1 MIHFTY
7 IKKFNTIIKDSNLN
21 TGINP
26 ISEIIYGK
34 NLTRTLL
41 YFDHNEIKRL
51 IDEGKMPDSSKMTHR
66 LKIKNAG
73 SIDFSELHSCYTSSI
88 DDIPKKRASSFS
100 LIFFLIPKSW
110 DAGKGF
116 DYSRN
121 FFNEDFYDSAHKD
134 KSRFLSTDGCNWYQ
148 ARNDEKWD
156 EDGVYSYNTLKD
168 EYDKFKID
176 GHSDIIFAEQRF
188 DVGAEDIDID
198 ITEIVNKFVS
208 GALENNGIG
217 ICFIPFFEHISE
229 AKNSDSAKIEN
240 YVGLLT
246 NKTNTFYEPYVE
258 TTYCDYISDDR
269 ANFIL
274 NKKNRIYLYSNIGG
288 KPTDLDELP
297 ICVVKNDYDEIVFDN
312 LEVKRQFKGV
322 YYVELSLSSKDTE
335 VERMYYDTWSNI
347 KYDGEELDDVELDFT
362 TKSAHNWFNIDNTIH
377 DEPDYTPMV
386 SGINDNESIYR
397 NGEVR
402 KIKVMAKP
410 NFTQNVVAL
419 VDEMYYRIYVHD
431 GEREVTVIPFEK
443 VHQSFN
449 ENFFYLNCDMLIP
462 QRYFIDIRFK
472 YNGEV
477 KTFKDV
483 THFTIISSLDNKYF

>member
-1 MIHFTY
+1 
-7 IKKFNTIIKDSNLN
+7 
-21 TGINP
+21 
-26 ISEIIYGK
+26 
-34 NLTRTLL
+34 
-41 YFDHNEIKRL
+41 
-51 IDEGKMPDSSKMTHR
+51 
-66 LKIKNAG
+66 
-73 SIDFSELHSCYTSSI
+73 
-88 DDIPKKRASSFS
+88 
-100 LIFFLIPKSW
+100 
-110 DAGKGF
+110 
-116 DYSRN
+116 
-121 FFNEDFYDSAHKD
+121 
-134 KSRFLSTDGCNWYQ
+134 
-148 ARNDEKWD
+148 
-156 EDGVYSYNTLKD
+156 
-168 EYDKFKID
+168 
-176 GHSDIIFAEQRF
+176 
-188 DVGAEDIDID
+188 
-198 ITEIVNKFVS
+198 
-208 GALENNGIG
+208 
-217 ICFIPFFEHISE
+217 
-229 AKNSDSAKIEN
+229 
-240 YVGLLT
+240 
-246 NKTNTFYEPYVE
+246 
-258 TTYCDYISDDR
+258 
-269 ANFIL
+269 
-274 NKKNRIYLYSNIGG
+274 
-288 KPTDLDELP
+288 
-297 ICVVKNDYDEIVFDN
+297 
-312 LEVKRQFKGV
+312 
-322 YYVELSLSSKDTE
+322 
-335 VERMYYDTWSNI
+335 MYYDTWSNI

>member
-1 MIHFTY
+1 MVHFTY

-88 DDIPKKRASSFS
+88 DDMPKKRASSFS

-198 ITEIVNKFVS
+198 IDMTDFGFAETEDIDIDEFFVE
-208 GALENNGIG
+208 GT
-217 ICFIPFFEHISE
+217 ISSEEE
-229 AKNSDSAKIEN
+229 AK
-240 YVGLLT
+240 LRLW
-246 NKTNTFYEPYVE
+246 
-258 TTYCDYISDDR
+258 R
-269 ANFIL
+269 
-274 NKKNRIYLYSNIGG
+274 
-288 KPTDLDELP
+288 
-297 ICVVKNDYDEIVFDN
+297 
-312 LEVKRQFKGV
+312 
-322 YYVELSLSSKDTE
+322 
-335 VERMYYDTWSNI
+335 
-347 KYDGEELDDVELDFT
+347 
-362 TKSAHNWFNIDNTIH
+362 
-377 DEPDYTPMV
+377 
-386 SGINDNESIYR
+386 
-397 NGEVR
+397 VR
-402 KIKVMAKP
+402 K
-410 NFTQNVVAL
+410 QW
-419 VDEMYYRIYVHD
+419 HW
-431 GEREVTVIPFEK
+431 
-443 VHQSFN
+443 
-449 ENFFYLNCDMLIP
+449 YLLHSI
-462 QRYFIDIRFK
+462 
-472 YNGEV
+472 
-477 KTFKDV
+477 
-483 THFTIISSLDNKYF
+483 L